1 MSVVVTGATGHLGR
15 LVVEDLLSHGV
26 PPEQVVAG
34 GRRLE
39 RIADLADR
47 GVRTARIDYA
57 DPTTVA
63 EAVAGAETLL
73 LVSGSELGQR
83 IDQHRTVIGAARSA
97 GVRRIVYTSAPK
109 ADTSTLIVAPE
120 HKATE
125 ELIRASGLDFTLLR
139 NNWYT
144 ENYLANV
151 EQARGTGQLLSST
164 GAGRVASA
172 TRADFA
178 AAASAVLR
186 TEGHDGAVY
195 ELGGDQ
201 PWDYDELAAAIGRVI
216 GRPVV
221 HNDVSPEEHLAI
233 LTGAGL
239 DEQTAGFVVAMDA
252 NIRDGLLAGGP
263 TDLSRLIG
271 RPTTPLVDGLRSA
284 VGRD

>member
-1 MSVVVTGATGHLGR
+1 MPVVVTGATGHLGR

-26 PPEQVVAG
+26 PPDQVVAG

-39 RIADLADR
+39 RVADLADR
-47 GVRTARIDYA
+47 GVRTVRIDYA
-57 DPTTVA
+57 EPATVA
-63 EAVAGAETLL
+63 AAAAGAETLL

-83 IDQHRTVIGAARSA
+83 IDQHRTVIEAARAA

-109 ADTSTLIVAPE
+109 ASTSALILAPE

-125 ELIRASGLDFTLLR
+125 ELIRASGLAFTILR

-144 ENYLANV
+144 ENYVTSV
-151 EQARGTGQLLSST
+151 EQARGTGELLSST

-195 ELGGDQ
+195 ELGGDL
-201 PWDYDELAAAIGRVI
+201 PWDYDDLAATIGQVI

-221 HNDVSPEEHLAI
+221 HRDVSPEEHLAI
-233 LTGAGL
+233 LTGAGQ
-239 DEQTAGFVVAMDA
+239 DGQTAGFVVAMDA
-252 NIRDGLLAGGP
+252 NIRDGLLSGGS

-271 RPTTPLVDGLRSA
+271 RPTTTLVDGLRSA

>member
-26 PPEQVVAG
+26 PPDQVVAG

-39 RIADLADR
+39 RVADLADR
-47 GVRTARIDYA
+47 GVRTVRIDYA
-57 DPTTVA
+57 EPATVA
-63 EAVAGAETLL
+63 DAAAGAETLL

-83 IDQHRTVIGAARSA
+83 IDQHRTVIGAARDA
-97 GVRRIVYTSAPK
+97 GVRRIVYTSAPR
-109 ADTSTLIVAPE
+109 ADTSALVVAPE

-125 ELIRASGLDFTLLR
+125 ELIRASGLAFTILR

-144 ENYLANV
+144 ENYVTNV
-151 EQARGTGQLLSST
+151 EQARGTGELLSST

-195 ELGGDQ
+195 ELGGDL
-201 PWDYDELAAAIGRVI
+201 PWDYDELAAAIGQVI

-221 HNDVSPEEHLAI
+221 HRDVSPEEHLAI

-239 DEQTAGFVVAMDA
+239 DGQTAGFVVAMDA
-252 NIRDGLLAGGP
+252 NIRDGLLSGGP
-263 TDLSRLIG
+263 TDLSRLSG